1 MAFRLIK
8 QILTTASLQAL
19 IIYVQGQQEKQPHL
33 LGCCTEREGDDSSK
47 MHLQLL
53 IPATTPQKCHEIPL
67 D

>member
-33 LGCCTEREGDDSSK
+33 LGCCIEREGDDRELKNALAAPDSCNN
-47 MHLQLL
+47 
-53 IPATTPQKCHEIPL
+53 PTEIP
-67 D
+67 